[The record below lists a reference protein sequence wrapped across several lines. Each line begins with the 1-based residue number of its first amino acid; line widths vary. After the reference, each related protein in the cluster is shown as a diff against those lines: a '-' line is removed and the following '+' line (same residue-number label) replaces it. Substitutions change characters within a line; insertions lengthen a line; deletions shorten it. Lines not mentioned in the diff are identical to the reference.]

1 MTEMPRAVGAGLA
14 RLDIREK
21 VEGRAQY
28 IADLYRP
35 GMLHGAIL
43 GSPHAHAR
51 IKSYDLREALAVP
64 GVHAVITGD
73 DFGNNHRM
81 GAFIKLYGRDNVV
94 TLIERALAGED
105 LSRAA

>member
-14 RLDIREK
+14 RTDIREK

-35 GMLHGAIL
+35 GMLHGALL

-51 IKSYDLREALAVP
+51 IKSYDIREALA
-64 GVHAVITGD
+64 GNLCRCTGYEKIIEAV
-73 DFGNNHRM
+73 RCAAAELRAER
-81 GAFIKLYGRDNVV
+81 GAGRD
-94 TLIERALAGED
+94 GG
-105 LSRAA
+105 AAVAR